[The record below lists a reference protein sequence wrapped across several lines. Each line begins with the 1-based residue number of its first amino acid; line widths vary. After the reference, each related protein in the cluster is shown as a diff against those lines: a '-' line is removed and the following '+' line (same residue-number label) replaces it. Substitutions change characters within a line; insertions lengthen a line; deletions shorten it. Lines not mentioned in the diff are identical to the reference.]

1 MRKYTIGLKTFV
13 KELDSIT
20 NRVEEFISK
29 EYGEENIA
37 DYVVVEAKVYTTRIL
52 LNILVFSKN
61 DEENKLSL
69 IISQTSDI
77 ILKSNW

>member
-1 MRKYTIGLKTFV
+1 MKEYPIGLKTFV

-29 EYGEENIA
+29 EYGKENIA

-52 LNILVFSKN
+52 LNILVFSRNNK
-61 DEENKLSL
+61 ETKLSL
-69 IISQTSDI
+69 IISQTSNV